1 MSVSAP
7 LAERMRA
14 THLADVLGQ
23 EHLLGVGKP
32 LAQMLSRGRLQSMI
46 LWGPPGTGKT
56 SLARLLAEASGAY
69 WRAISAVHDGVKEI
83 KRMSDEARAD
93 QALGQRSVLFVDEI
107 HRFNKA
113 QQDALLPSVESG
125 LLTLIGATTENPS
138 FSLNNALLSRARV
151 YVLKSL
157 SPQDL
162 VILLQRALIQLAQE
176 QGWSHLGLAPE
187 AQPWILAY
195 ADGDGR
201 KLLNLLEQLADF
213 AEPDGVDA
221 DCRVISAASVKIA
234 LSGGQVRRFDREG
247 EQFYDQISALHKAV
261 RGSAV
266 NAALYWFARM
276 LDGGCDP
283 IYLAR
288 RIVRMAS
295 EEIGNA
301 DPRALT
307 VALDALQAYQL
318 LGSPEGELALAQ
330 AVSYL
335 ATAPKSN
342 AVYMAYKAVRK
353 SVAMMPSHEVPLHLR
368 NAPTKLMASLDYGKG
383 YRYAHDEAHAYAAGE
398 NYFPEALQGQDIQ
411 FYQPVDRGYE
421 QTIRQRMAFWQQ
433 LDQAAEQGEGVV

>member
-1 MSVSAP
+1 MSFSAP

-14 THLADVLGQ
+14 KQLDEVLGQ
-23 EHLLGVGKP
+23 QHLLAKGKP
-32 LAQMLSRGRLQSMI
+32 LAQMVERNRLQSMI

-56 SLARLLAEASGAY
+56 SLARLLADASGAH

-83 KRMSDEARAD
+83 KRMIDEAKAD

-113 QQDALLPSVESG
+113 QQDALLPVVESG

-138 FSLNNALLSRARV
+138 FALNNALLSRARV

-157 SPQDL
+157 STTDL
-162 VILLQRALIQLAQE
+162 VLLLARGLNQLAHE
-176 QGWSHLGLAPE
+176 QGWQSITLDE
-187 AQPWILAY
+187 QAQPWILAY

-201 KLLNLLEQLADF
+201 KLLNMLEQLTDF
-213 AEPDGVDA
+213 AEPIDDDHA
-221 DCRVISAASVKIA
+221 LAMQISAEAVKTT
-234 LSGGQVRRFDREG
+234 LTGGQVRRFDREG

-261 RGSAV
+261 RGSSV
-266 NAALYWFARM
+266 DAALYWFARM

-283 IYLAR
+283 LYLAR
-288 RIVRMAS
+288 RLVRMAS
-295 EEIGNA
+295 EEIANA

-307 VALDALQAYQL
+307 VALDALNSYQV

-330 AVSYL
+330 AVTYL

-353 SVAMMPSHEVPLHLR
+353 AVATMPSYDVPLHLR

-383 YRYAHDEAHAYAAGE
+383 YRYAHDEPHAYAAGE
-398 NYFPEALQGQDIQ
+398 NYFPEALQGQAIH

-421 QTIRQRMAFWQQ
+421 QTIQQRMQFWQQ
-433 LDQAAEQGEGVV
+433 LDQSEKGGSL